1 MHAKFAIID
10 TNWIIET
17 ANWTRA
23 SFSSNREFFI
33 QGKDESILKNLSGI
47 FEDDSG

>member
-1 MHAKFAIID
+1 MHAKFMLLD
-10 TNWIIET
+10 NQWIIET

-33 QGKDESILKNLSGI
+33 T
-47 FEDDSG
+47 